1 MYTSME
7 SLSRADSVMLP
18 PPMSTLSSSNK
29 CQISSEE
36 QHRSVSPP
44 ISSQHRTYNT

>member
-18 PPMSTLSSSNK
+18 PPISTLSSSNR

-36 QHRSVSPP
+36 QHHNASSP